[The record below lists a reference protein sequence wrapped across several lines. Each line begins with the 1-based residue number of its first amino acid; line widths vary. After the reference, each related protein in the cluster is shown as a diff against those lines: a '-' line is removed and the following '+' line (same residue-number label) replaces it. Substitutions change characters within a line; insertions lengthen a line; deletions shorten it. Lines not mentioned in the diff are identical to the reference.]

1 MGTALGPTNVN
12 VIMDGQEQRV
22 IKVFDIF
29 TRIIVILLF
38 VLIQQ
43 SVLQNVLMET
53 VFYPIIVFAMLDM
66 EVSDVNTK

>member
-1 MGTALGPTNVN
+1 MGTALDPTNVN
-12 VIMDGQEQRV
+12 VIMDGQEQCV